1 MVRAFSGVGLSEVP
15 RAVAIGTFDGV
26 HLGHRH
32 LIGRIV
38 ASGLVPTVVTFD
50 PHPRLVLGRAVQMIS
65 TLSRR
70 LELLEE
76 LGVQDILVVP
86 FTPTVARQS
95 PQDWIDSVLRPI
107 GTAKVVVGANFRFG
121 HRASGTVQTLREHG
135 LEVDQIALQD
145 AASSTRIR
153 ALVDQ
158 GDVDSA
164 NALLG
169 RPIEIEGLTSTSSQ
183 YFRRS
188 IFRRSIF
195 RRRTF
200 RWCGTTRR
208 SYRPAAGTEPR
219 PGGPRQRWTSTGQ
232 RGGSPCGA
240 PNAWRFA
247 VVPESSS
254 SYVPGRLAGPER
266 RSP

>member
-1 MVRAFSGVGLSEVP
+1 MVTTTSSTGLPEVP

-26 HLGHRH
+26 HVGHRH
-32 LIGRIV
+32 LVSRIV

-76 LGVQDILVVP
+76 LGVQDVLVVP
-86 FTPTVARQS
+86 FTLAMARQS
-95 PQDWIDSVLRPI
+95 PQEWIDSVLRPI

-135 LEVDQIALQD
+135 LEVDQIPLQD

-158 GDVDSA
+158 GDVVSA

-169 RPIEIEGLTSTSSQ
+169 RPVEIEGLTPPHAL
-183 YFRRS
+183 
-188 IFRRSIF
+188 
-195 RRRTF
+195 RRRTLSLV
-200 RWCGTTRR
+200 RDHSTLVPPSGRYRAQTGGTQAEVDLDRTTGRITVWCK
-208 SYRPAAGTEPR
+208 E
-219 PGGPRQRWTSTGQ
+219 
-232 RGGSPCGA
+232 
-240 PNAWRFA
+240 
-247 VVPESSS
+247 
-254 SYVPGRLAGPER
+254 RLALRGATR
-266 RSP
+266 VQFQLRARQTRWA